1 MSGAT
6 PDKSAPDKH
15 GPDKHG
21 EVTIDRLVFDIPGLD
36 PTQAAALASDV
47 AERLACAGLAGEHTR
62 VGITL
67 GPVGGSQAELAARI
81 TAALMQR
88 LV

>member
-6 PDKSAPDKH
+6 PDKSASDTR
-15 GPDKHG
+15 G

-47 AERLACAGLAGEHTR
+47 AERLARAGLAGEHAR